1 MNTVTISSKYQVV
14 IPRKIREQFNLK
26 PGQKIMF
33 ISYKN
38 TLRVVIVPP
47 IEVSIATRSEKR
59 KVAMADSII
68 LATTLAFDATLWTQG
83 RDFEDIAGVQ
93 YIA

>member
-14 IPRKIREQFNLK
+14 IPRPIRERFDLK

-33 ISYKN
+33 IPYKS

-47 IEVSIATRSEKR
+47 LEEAEGMFEGIDTDPNREK
-59 KVAMADSII
+59 AD
-68 LATTLAFDATLWTQG
+68 
-83 RDFEDIAGVQ
+83 RDL
-93 YIA
+93 

>member
-14 IPRKIREQFNLK
+14 IPRSIREQFNLK

-33 ISYKN
+33 IPYKD

-47 IEVSIATRSEKR
+47 IEEAEGIFRGIDTDPYREKGDR
-59 KVAMADSII
+59 E
-68 LATTLAFDATLWTQG
+68 L
-83 RDFEDIAGVQ
+83 
-93 YIA
+93 